1 MAIFSAKTLIG
12 GLALLHISLAFFFIT
27 NPSVIEGQ
35 SLVYVIG
42 EAMGMPQAGNAFSTP
57 SPASAL
63 TGVVLL
69 VLGLTDLTTLSTPP
83 EAWLLSHWP
92 AQAPLRVFLF
102 ALLAIGVF
110 ATAPATAAPRSDP
123 ASRLSHPRTPW
134 VGATYG
140 TAAGGAEALR
150 NRVLFTFAFVEFVA
164 WYWLWTVVRDEAG
177 ALVAQK
183 LEKAERERLD
193 RLD

>member
-1 MAIFSAKTLIG
+1 M
-12 GLALLHISLAFFFIT
+12 
-27 NPSVIEGQ
+27 
-35 SLVYVIG
+35 
-42 EAMGMPQAGNAFSTP
+42 
-57 SPASAL
+57 
-63 TGVVLL
+63 LL

-110 ATAPATAAPRSDP
+110 VTGPRSQSDP
-123 ASRLSHPRTPW
+123 ASRLSHPRAPW
-134 VGATYG
+134 VASSYG

-183 LEKAERERLD
+183 LERAERERLD